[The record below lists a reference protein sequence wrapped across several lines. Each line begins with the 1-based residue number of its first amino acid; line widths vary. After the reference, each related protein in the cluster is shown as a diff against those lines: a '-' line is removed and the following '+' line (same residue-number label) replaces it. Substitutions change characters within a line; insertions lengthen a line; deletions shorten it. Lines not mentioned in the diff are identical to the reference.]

1 MLIAAAKRFVN
12 SEGFDSAAILSLKT
26 LFAFVPALALAL
38 SVFSLSDYFASF
50 QPELEAFLFQ
60 HVLPSDADQAKAYL
74 STFITQAQSLRG
86 PSIVFFIV
94 TGAFLLLSIDQRM
107 NLIWDRASQ
116 RNWLNSLLSYL
127 FILFIG
133 PILLGVSLF
142 LSSYMLALDL
152 LSAVSDYAYT
162 PYIVAFGLSCLGL
175 SLTYFLVPLAK
186 VRFIS
191 ALKAGVMAAIILE
204 LIKYSIYGYL
214 FVYSNLEVIYGTLS
228 TLLLLLFWV
237 YIAWTVILFCASVCA
252 TFDSES

>member
-1 MLIAAAKRFVN
+1 MLIVAAKRFVN
-12 SEGFDSAAILSLKT
+12 SKGFDSAAILSFKT

-38 SVFSLSDYFASF
+38 SVFSLSDYFVDF
-50 QPELEAFLFQ
+50 QGQLEAFLFQ

-74 STFITQAQSLRG
+74 STFIAQAQSLRG

-127 FILFIG
+127 FVLLIG
-133 PILLGVSLF
+133 PILVGVSLL

-152 LSAVSDYAYT
+152 LSTVSDYAYSS
-162 PYIVAFGLSCLGL
+162 YIVAFALSCLGL
-175 SLTYFLVPLAK
+175 SLTYFLVPLSK
-186 VRFIS
+186 VRFTS

-214 FVYSNLEVIYGTLS
+214 FFFSNQ
-228 TLLLLLFWV
+228 
-237 YIAWTVILFCASVCA
+237 
-252 TFDSES
+252 